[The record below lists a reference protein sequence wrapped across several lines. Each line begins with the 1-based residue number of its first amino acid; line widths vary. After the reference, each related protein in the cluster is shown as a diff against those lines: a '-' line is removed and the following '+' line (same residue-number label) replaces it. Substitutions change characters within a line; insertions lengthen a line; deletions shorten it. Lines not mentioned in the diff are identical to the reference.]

1 MNEQPEPLINRLLAE
16 LAIAVKRDDRGL
28 LANVRRGFSESTE
41 IRAYPYVAPYC
52 DLSDARE
59 RRIVLTVAAGFATL
73 APAGLARNNCG
84 NMGATLRRLALSGTS
99 EKPDDALS
107 TFEARFRR
115 LLTCQS
121 TGELCEHLATVFR
134 AAANQESPV
143 DFKQLYWDLVDW
155 ERRER
160 RDVRVAWAKGYW
172 GVANEAEV
180 A

>member
-1 MNEQPEPLINRLLAE
+1 MNEQQEPPINRLLSE

-52 DLSDARE
+52 DLTDARE
-59 RRIVLTVAAGFATL
+59 RRIVLTVAAGYAML
-73 APAGLARNNCG
+73 APTGLARSNCG
-84 NMGATLRRLALSGTS
+84 NLGATLRRLALKGTS
-99 EKPDDALS
+99 ESPDNALT

-115 LLTCQS
+115 LLTCQ
-121 TGELCEHLATVFR
+121 TTLELCEHLVTLLR
-134 AAANQESPV
+134 AAANKESPV
-143 DFKQLYWDLVDW
+143 DFKQLYWDLQDW
-155 ERRER
+155 DRRER

-172 GVANEAEV
+172 GVAYEAEV